1 MFTQLYLILLKLAKG
16 RYATVLL
23 SGIAFSESIIFPIPP
38 DTVLLP
44 MALANRKKAFYFAT
58 LTTFFSVIG
67 GAVGYMIGFFFWD
80 SFGQSLIETLGYTNT
95 YLTFSDLYKEYG
107 VLLILIGAL
116 SPVPFK
122 VVAILSGLFTYPF
135 LIFVLVALISRAF
148 RFYLLTAIVY
158 IWGEQIDTFLKNY
171 SALAFGIILLLIAAT
186 FMVLK

>member
-1 MFTQLYLILLKLAKG
+1 
-16 RYATVLL
+16 
-23 SGIAFSESIIFPIPP
+23 
-38 DTVLLP
+38 
-44 MALANRKKAFYFAT
+44 
-58 LTTFFSVIG
+58 
-67 GAVGYMIGFFFWD
+67 MIGFFFWD